1 MSIFRETFPQF
12 IKNELDRRQDGMA
25 TRDPVFLQQLNTRNA
40 WVRMTSGVNTINAS
54 GTYNNDLA
62 SNYVLQGGTLS
73 DNKLRTG
80 LGGNGTSTY
89 DTFSPGGVKHRLGIR
104 PMPGITN
111 VSIQSKGAYG
121 SLQEATVSFNCWD
134 IKQLEDLE
142 LLYMRPGYTVLLEF
156 GWDFAKKVNG
166 TLPKYDIL
174 NAQEGLT
181 LNKAFAD
188 IYEKIEQSNG
198 TYDALLGYVKNYN
211 WSARDDGGYDCTTT
225 IISLGEVLE
234 SLKVNWVPLETNA
247 FDVSGSGLLKQ
258 NSPTEVP
265 EIIYSYEQ
273 GIIPGLLHELWDY
286 MDRKAEN
293 SELSYSRTFN
303 DPTFGTPYYLYMSKQ
318 MSTEAKNDRGGLP
331 KPLGTE
337 VNTEGWIT
345 LGSFCD
351 LLNNYVLI
359 KSGKNNP
366 LSKIITYETDTKG
379 NILKEDYQGQLLPK
393 SLKCIASPLAISTN
407 LGVCL
412 VRNDRWASLSA
423 EVAKEETKTDQK
435 NTPSFTPPI
444 NPSIQSSI
452 AQKNFNLIGLGII
465 VPKITRNNKDLSLL
479 LLDLNLLSE
488 STYKYNG
495 NIKEDLKTLV
505 ADQLLNNIVDI
516 KLIKTNSGLKTQ
528 YIFSNKE
535 SFISN
540 NNSTT
545 NINFFDYF
553 FSDRNADE
561 NVALEAAYQTLFF
574 HSYTNADGSTT
585 SLPKDPFEGNVIE
598 SATFIDNT
606 NKPITKK
613 EILKIIKDI
622 FTNYPLNSRL
632 RTLSQA
638 QVPVAATAVAD
649 EAEDTPG
656 ISFNTL
662 LFLYPDNSLDL
673 KTVGRISNIYVN
685 INYLYSQA
693 VSKNVASN
701 DTQNTN
707 NISIREYL
715 QSILRDIQNSLGNI
729 NDFDIQVDN
738 RTAIGRIVDLN
749 FTANPSEFTGE
760 KSLFQLQIHNTNSV
774 VRKYGFQSKIFPEMG
789 SIIAISA
796 QDPSG
801 IGKLGYD
808 NATLVAWNEGVR
820 DRLIPKKDF
829 TPEIQIS
836 DGGDPASF
844 ILPFLTKMVQYFNV
858 LQGQSTANINYAY
871 GGLDFSYRDFLAN
884 LNRFD
889 RRNDF
894 KTIIPT
900 ELNITLDGIG
910 GMVIGNLFTINQDIV
925 PKGYRNTGNRKLAYI
940 VTKLGHSIS
949 DNDWV
954 TDLGAYP
961 VVFENAT
968 GTNVAKKWNN
978 QKYPGDFSIKLG
990 STTLA
995 TITSKSTG
1003 GFDKNAIKTAMNFFI
1018 GKGFSIES
1026 AAALVGSFLQESQ
1039 LNPKILNINDK
1050 KAYNA
1055 DTQTY
1060 AAGIAQWVGP
1070 RRVDLL
1076 EFAKSNGI
1084 NIPNYD
1090 AALKIRNNRTKTP
1103 QSGNILTAA
1112 FSNMTLDVQLN
1123 FVIKEIPGYD
1133 RRGKKVRNTSYQQF
1147 KTSKNLQESILW
1159 VYEVYEGGNY
1169 TEGADIGRRGPWA
1182 ADLVKRYN
1190 AGEFK

>member
-1 MSIFRETFPQF
+1 
-12 IKNELDRRQDGMA
+12 
-25 TRDPVFLQQLNTRNA
+25 
-40 WVRMTSGVNTINAS
+40 
-54 GTYNNDLA
+54 
-62 SNYVLQGGTLS
+62 
-73 DNKLRTG
+73 
-80 LGGNGTSTY
+80 
-89 DTFSPGGVKHRLGIR
+89 
-104 PMPGITN
+104 MPGITG

-142 LLYMRPGYTVLLEF
+142 LLYMRPGYTVLFEF
-156 GWDFAKKVNG
+156 GWDFAKNYFG
-166 TLPKYDIL
+166 GALPKYDIL

-188 IYEKIEQSNG
+188 IYTKIEQSNG

-234 SLKVNWVPLETNA
+234 SLKCNWVPLETSA

-258 NSPTEVP
+258 NSPAEVP
-265 EIIYSYEQ
+265 GIIQSYEQ

-286 MDRKAEN
+286 MDRKVIPAN
-293 SELSYSRTFN
+293 GARNYSRTFN

-318 MSTEAKNDRGGLP
+318 MSAEAKNDRGGLV

-337 VNTEGWIT
+337 VPTEGWIT

-351 LLNNYVLI
+351 LINNYVLI
-359 KSGKNNP
+359 KSGKDNP

-412 VRNDRWASLSA
+412 IRNDRWASLSA
-423 EVAKEETKTDQK
+423 EVAKNEEVADKNSTTPLPEKTVPSDIQTAINNK
-435 NTPSFTPPI
+435 NFKAINRFKLKTPITSDGKSAYYNGDLEKDIIDFA
-444 NPSIQSSI
+444 NELQSSI
-452 AQKNFNLIGLGII
+452 VDAI
-465 VPKITRNNKDLSLL
+465 VKD
-479 LLDLNLLSE
+479 
-488 STYKYNG
+488 G
-495 NIKEDLKTLV
+495 NIRIIL
-505 ADQLLNNIVDI
+505 
-516 KLIKTNSGLKTQ
+516 SGG
-528 YIFSNKE
+528 
-535 SFISN
+535 N
-540 NNSTT
+540 NNFTLKSQNSLTLT
-545 NINFFDYF
+545 SLNWFDYF
-553 FSDRNADE
+553 YPSEILVVPVPIVGPITLDIGENTLNERVNAAFEDLFYNIFAITKVGINDE
-561 NVALEAAYQTLFF
+561 KGK
-574 HSYTNADGSTT
+574 SY
-585 SLPKDPFEGNVIE
+585 
-598 SATFIDNT
+598 
-606 NKPITKK
+606 TKK
-613 EILKIIKDI
+613 EIIPLLKQYLGTASIDSKIQELIKIKIPDV
-622 FTNYPLNSRL
+622 
-632 RTLSQA
+632 A
-638 QVPVAATAVAD
+638 QNVAN
-649 EAEDTPG
+649 EAANTPG
-656 ISFNTL
+656 ISGGTL

-693 VSKNVASN
+693 ISKNVASN

-774 VRKYGFQSKIFPEMG
+774 VRNYGFQSKIFPEMG
-789 SIIAISA
+789 AIIAISA

-829 TPEIQIS
+829 SPEIQIS
-836 DGGDPASF
+836 KGSDPASF

-858 LQGQSTANINYAY
+858 LQGQDKANINYAY
-871 GGLDFSYRDFLAN
+871 GGLDFAYRDFLAN
-884 LNRFD
+884 LSRFD
-889 RRNDF
+889 ERNNF

-910 GMVIGNLFTINQDIV
+910 GIVIGNLFTINQEIV
-925 PKGYRNTGNRKLAYI
+925 PKGYRNTPGRSLAYI

-949 DNDWV
+949 DNDWI

-961 VVFENAT
+961 VVFENAL
-968 GTNVAKKWNN
+968 GTNVAKKWKN
-978 QKYPGDFSIKLG
+978 QQYPGSINLKLG
-990 STTLA
+990 STVLA
-995 TITSKSTG
+995 NFSRKDTK
-1003 GFDKNAIKTAMNFFI
+1003 GFNQSNIKTAMNFFVN
-1018 GKGFSIES
+1018 KGFSVEA

-1039 LNPKILNINDK
+1039 LNPTVININNELP
-1050 KAYNA
+1050 YN
-1055 DTQTY
+1055 DNSQTY
-1060 AAGIAQWVGP
+1060 AAGIAQFVGP
-1070 RRVDLL
+1070 RRVELL
-1076 EFAKSNGI
+1076 KFAKSNGI
-1084 NIPNYD
+1084 NIPDYE
-1090 AALKIRNNRTKTP
+1090 AAVKIKNNATKTP
-1103 QSGNILTAA
+1103 QSGAIIKSA
-1112 FSNMTLDVQLN
+1112 FQNMTLDVQLE
-1123 FVIKEIPGYD
+1123 FVNKEIQNYPRFKTFKTQTD
-1133 RRGKKVRNTSYQQF
+1133 INTS
-1147 KTSKNLQESILW
+1147 ILY
-1159 VYEVYEGGNY
+1159 VYETYEGGNY
-1169 TEGADIGRRGPWA
+1169 TKLAGIGNRGQWA
-1182 ADLVKRYN
+1182 IDLVNRYK

>member
-12 IKNELDRRQDGMA
+12 IQTELNRRQKEMA
-25 TRDPVFLQQLNTRNA
+25 TRTPAFLQQLNTRNA
-40 WVRMTSGVNTINAS
+40 WVRMTSGVNTLNAS
-54 GTYNNDLA
+54 GTYNNNLA
-62 SNYVLQGGTLS
+62 SNYVLQGGTLLNNTS
-73 DNKLRTG
+73 LRSG
-80 LGGNGTSTY
+80 LGGSGISSY
-89 DTFSPGGVKHRLGIR
+89 DIKSPGGVKHRLGIR
-104 PMPGITN
+104 PMPGITG

-142 LLYMRPGYTVLLEF
+142 LLYMRPGYTVLFEF
-156 GWDFAKKVNG
+156 GWDFAKNYFG
-166 TLPKYDIL
+166 GALPKYDIL

-188 IYEKIEQSNG
+188 IYTKIEQSNG

-234 SLKVNWVPLETNA
+234 SLKCNWVPLETSA

-258 NSPTEVP
+258 NSPAEVP
-265 EIIYSYEQ
+265 GIIQSYEQ

-286 MDRKAEN
+286 MDRKVIPAN
-293 SELSYSRTFN
+293 GARNYSRTFN

-318 MSTEAKNDRGGLP
+318 MSAEAKNDRGGLV

-337 VNTEGWIT
+337 VPTEGWIT

-351 LLNNYVLI
+351 LINNYVLI
-359 KSGKNNP
+359 KSGKDNP

-412 VRNDRWASLSA
+412 VRNDRWATLSA
-423 EVAKEETKTDQK
+423 EVAKNEEVVDKNSTTPLPEKTVPSDIQTAINNK
-435 NTPSFTPPI
+435 NFKAINRFIIKTPVVADGKSVYAYYNGDLEKDIIDFA
-444 NPSIQSSI
+444 NELQSSI
-452 AQKNFNLIGLGII
+452 VDAI
-465 VPKITRNNKDLSLL
+465 VKD
-479 LLDLNLLSE
+479 
-488 STYKYNG
+488 G
-495 NIKEDLKTLV
+495 NIRIILPGE
-505 ADQLLNNIVDI
+505 
-516 KLIKTNSGLKTQ
+516 
-528 YIFSNKE
+528 
-535 SFISN
+535 N
-540 NNSTT
+540 NNFTLKSQNSLTLT
-545 NINFFDYF
+545 SLNWFDYF
-553 FSDRNADE
+553 YPSEILVVPVPTVGPITLDVGKNTLDERANAAFKDLFKNIFATTEVGINDE
-561 NVALEAAYQTLFF
+561 KGK
-574 HSYTNADGSTT
+574 SY
-585 SLPKDPFEGNVIE
+585 
-598 SATFIDNT
+598 
-606 NKPITKK
+606 TKK
-613 EILKIIKDI
+613 EIIPLLKQYLGTASIDSKIQELIKIKIPDV
-622 FTNYPLNSRL
+622 
-632 RTLSQA
+632 A
-638 QVPVAATAVAD
+638 QNVAN
-649 EAEDTPG
+649 EAANTPG
-656 ISFNTL
+656 ISGGTL

-693 VSKNVASN
+693 ISKNVASN

-729 NDFDIQVDN
+729 NDFDIQIDN

-760 KSLFQLQIHNTNSV
+760 KSLFQLKIHNTNSV
-774 VRKYGFQSKIFPEMG
+774 VRNYGFQSKIFPEMG
-789 SIIAISA
+789 AIIAISA

-829 TPEIQIS
+829 SPEIQIS
-836 DGGDPASF
+836 KGDDPASF

-858 LQGQSTANINYAY
+858 LQGQDKANINYAY
-871 GGLDFSYRDFLAN
+871 GGLDFAYRDFLAN

-889 RRNDF
+889 ERNNF

-910 GMVIGNLFTINQDIV
+910 GIVIGNLFTINQEIV
-925 PKGYRNTGNRKLAYI
+925 PKGYRNTPGRSLAYI

-949 DNDWV
+949 DNDWT

-961 VVFENAT
+961 VVFENAL
-968 GTNVAKKWNN
+968 GTNVAKKWKN
-978 QKYPGDFSIKLG
+978 QQYPGSINLKLG
-990 STTLA
+990 STVLA
-995 TITSKSTG
+995 NFSRKDTK
-1003 GFDKNAIKTAMNFFI
+1003 GFNQNNIKTAMNFFI
-1018 GKGFSIES
+1018 NKGFSVE
-1026 AAALVGSFLQESQ
+1026 ATAALVGGFLQESG
-1039 LNPKILNINDK
+1039 LNPSTINPIG
-1050 KAYNA
+1050 AL
-1055 DTQTY
+1055 
-1060 AAGIAQWVGP
+1060 GIAQWLGD
-1070 RRVDLL
+1070 RKNQLL
-1076 EFAKSNGI
+1076 KKQNSTS
-1084 NIPNYD
+1084 
-1090 AALKIRNNRTKTP
+1090 LQT
-1103 QSGNILTAA
+1103 Q
-1112 FSNMTLDVQLN
+1112 LD
-1123 FVIKEIPGYD
+1123 Y
-1133 RRGKKVRNTSYQQF
+1133 
-1147 KTSKNLQESILW
+1147 
-1159 VYEVYEGGNY
+1159 VYEELNGNEKGAGRKLKNSTTFEEAVAAAASYERFAGITKGVNTTYQDVLFAEETGNR
-1169 TEGADIGRRGPWA
+1169 ISWA
-1182 ADLVKRYN
+1182 ADLVNRYK